1 LSKHDVF
8 SVYDVEESGDL
19 NEINIEPSELQF
31 YLDPE
36 KVLIIVSEEVRR
48 IYLWK
53 GAKSSVKKRFLGS
66 RKASE
71 IQGELMKNGHHRCK
85 ILSIDQGDELEE
97 FLNQFGLESM
107 EVKEKLEDM
116 RYIRNKE
123 REEQKIKELLETR
136 KIFKEP
142 SKLEE
147 IKKILDKDE
156 KILWIKSSKMKVSK
170 NWAKNLMKD
179 KRYKDR
185 LKNIAKAEDIEEKE
199 YENRYVVTN
208 KRILVNS
215 KLNLLYDFSGIPE
228 RIFGQEGDIAYIMLE
243 GLDSFEIEK
252 NKANYYV
259 WINSEP
265 IKKGAGVFLFE
276 GLTQEELDKLL
287 DVFAVVFPYRPHIE
301 KNIKIKFEK
310 RD

>member
-1 LSKHDVF
+1 MSKHNVF
-8 SVYDVEESGDL
+8 LVYDVEESGDL

-31 YLDPE
+31 YLAPE

-53 GAKSSVKKRFLGS
+53 GAKSSVRKRFLGS

-71 IQGELMKNGHHRCK
+71 VQGQLMKNGHHRCK

-215 KLNLLYDFSGIPE
+215 KLNLLYDFSSIPE
-228 RIFGQEGDIAYIMLE
+228 RIFGQEGDIVYIMLE

-252 NKANYYV
+252 NKTNYYV

>member
-1 LSKHDVF
+1 MSKHDVF

>member
-1 LSKHDVF
+1 MSKHDVF

-123 REEQKIKELLETR
+123 REEQKIKELLET
-136 KIFKEP
+136 KKVFEEP

-147 IKKILDKDE
+147 INKMLDKDE

-170 NWAKNLMKD
+170 NWAKNLMRD

-185 LKNIAKAEDIEEKE
+185 LKNIAKAKDIEEKE

-252 NKANYYV
+252 NKTNYYV

>member
-123 REEQKIKELLETR
+123 REEQKIKELLETK

>member
-123 REEQKIKELLETR
+123 REEQKIKELLET
-136 KIFKEP
+136 KKVFEEP

-147 IKKILDKDE
+147 INKMLDKDE

-170 NWAKNLMKD
+170 NWAKNLMRD

-185 LKNIAKAEDIEEKE
+185 LKNIAKAKDIEEKE

-252 NKANYYV
+252 NKTNYYV

>member
-1 LSKHDVF
+1 MSKHDVF

-252 NKANYYV
+252 NKTNYYV